1 MSRMPEAELLRELDR
16 PNAWTLFID
25 GIPHSHVDLDDP
37 GYLEFEYMRRLGH
50 LLDAMAPG
58 PLRVLHLGAG
68 ALTLARYLA
77 ATRPGSDQLAV
88 DNDPALIEMVRER
101 LPLPP
106 SRKARIR
113 VRIGDASTEVM
124 RMRPAWFDAVI
135 VDVFTQGRTPA
146 SLTSAE
152 FMTAAA
158 RTLRESGILAI
169 NVSDGPPLSHARG
182 QVATA
187 CSVFPHACLIADA
200 SVLRGRRFG
209 NLVLAAS
216 RQPFELTQLT
226 RRAAA
231 DPMPGRVLAQDELTA
246 FAGGARPS
254 TADTAQPSPTP
265 PPEVFT
271 S

>member
-16 PNAWTLFID
+16 PSAWTLFID

-37 GYLEFEYMRRLGH
+37 GYLEFEYVRRLGH
-50 LLDAMAPG
+50 LLDTMPPG

-68 ALTLARYLA
+68 ALTLARYVA

-88 DNDPALIEMVRER
+88 DNDPALIELVRER

-113 VRIGDASTEVM
+113 VRIGDARTELT
-124 RMRPAWFDAVI
+124 RMRPAWFDTVI
-135 VDVFTQGRTPA
+135 MDVFAEGRTPA

-152 FMTAAA
+152 FVTAAA
-158 RTLRESGILAI
+158 RTLREQGILAI
-169 NVSDGPPLSHARG
+169 NVSDGPPLAHARA
-182 QVATA
+182 QVATVG
-187 CSVFPHACLIADA
+187 SVFPHACLIADA
-200 SVLRGRRFG
+200 AVLRGRRFG

-216 RQPFELTQLT
+216 RRPFELGQLT
-226 RRAAA
+226 RRAAS

-246 FAGGARPS
+246 FAAGARVS
-254 TADTAQPSPTP
+254 TDDTAQPSPAP
-265 PPEVFT
+265 PPEVFAG
-271 S
+271 